1 MEDEKSGPEESML
14 RIFEVSVAN
23 YQPGRVKGDSSSI
36 FKNETTI
43 RIIINLQRFKIPQK
57 LFL

>member
-14 RIFEVSVAN
+14 QIFEVSVAN
-23 YQPGRVKGDSSSI
+23 YQPGRVKGDSTSI

>member
-14 RIFEVSVAN
+14 QIFEVSVAN